1 MQVCPP
7 LTLKRESLIF
17 CSTCL
22 WTIAQMTR
30 NLDVCNNSLPLRYGS
45 SLSAEWLD
53 VRAKRCATTNH
64 ELMSRKKT
72 AIRPHNNVPQ
82 TSIIHLIPHTPPRY
96 GAKRT
101 DAQRQERE
109 SDNLGRQIS
118 ARSPHVMQCPSR
130 WMSPPPVARSLADAC
145 WSSVH
150 VYTSQ
155 MHFPFSNNETP
166 SVNALQRVETCCCC
180 QAHEITVLVAAP
192 PSTEDPPAGS
202 PRLAVCHL

>member
-1 MQVCPP
+1 MHPSKDRDPLHLPGHLICRNCFWYCICMFLLLDLSSEIQVQVCPL

-17 CSTCL
+17 CSRCL

-64 ELMSRKKT
+64 ELMSHKKT

-82 TSIIHLIPHTPPRY
+82 TSIFHLIPHTPPRC

-101 DAQRQERE
+101 DAQRQEKRE
-109 SDNLGRQIS
+109 R
-118 ARSPHVMQCPSR
+118 
-130 WMSPPPVARSLADAC
+130 
-145 WSSVH
+145 
-150 VYTSQ
+150 
-155 MHFPFSNNETP
+155 
-166 SVNALQRVETCCCC
+166 
-180 QAHEITVLVAAP
+180 
-192 PSTEDPPAGS
+192 
-202 PRLAVCHL
+202 